1 MGVVRVWPLTHTAVR
16 LAYTNPMYVYTCET
30 CVAHK
35 LDTKSQWSDSL
46 IQLVLLLPTNYNY
59 TLYSHTTTHV
69 YYIHVLDMY
78 YSCAMHVQYFCYH
91 LLLLLLHIETLSYIK
106 ISGFITEH
114 AACACVDAC
123 VHYVCLSVC
132 ISTCNR

>member
-16 LAYTNPMYVYTCET
+16 LAYTNPVYVYTCET

-59 TLYSHTTTHV
+59 TLYSCTTTHV

-91 LLLLLLHIETLSYIK
+91 LLLLLLHIETLSCIN

-114 AACACVDAC
+114 AACVHAWMHACIT
-123 VHYVCLSVC
+123 CLSV
-132 ISTCNR
+132 